1 MLPLES
7 IKQLK
12 EALVALRSTNSAD
25 AVNYLRSQPNKSAN
39 KEAAALITAF
49 NKVTTSKKND
59 IDSWIE
65 KLNRHITYSET
76 GKGTALDDVE
86 LSGIFNS
93 IKRFSN
99 SIANTEFDKLLND
112 FHTADGYDQM
122 SDPAHREDLAN
133 VIDLADKLSAFGQIH
148 TILNANPALD
158 NMIGLLN
165 DYKEKDDQML
175 LREKWLSAIKPKG
188 VNPVSLQHYA
198 EELQKKLQ
206 KEKEDVQA
214 HLDARPRYHTLYEEA
229 KVKYKAAQAE
239 YDDIQKRS
247 ETIKQ
252 RIKDDETSLKQMAET
267 IQEIKD
273 LETISR
279 QHDEQAKNLYTER
292 NKAYNE
298 SKKIHAKYDSLY
310 TLQEAFAGK
319 ADNKKRTLQ
328 QQRAK
333 EYFELTMNY
342 MQWNRVNDLIFDFY
356 NKFKTNGNVLVTYLD
371 GGLSPTRR
379 ADLEKTY
386 SSMPGDAGEKMREAK
401 TMINEIKALCPDPK
415 WSEALF
421 ANKKGVDYAVHL
433 HNMLKESSQKAN
445 KASEALRANSDYASI
460 RRLELYEQQ
469 LATWEQNEANARE
482 TVQNE
487 IQKAK
492 KAGITSNITD
502 DSEIQ
507 MKRAREQEFNA
518 LATGYHELLTKTN
531 LDEDFPPIS
540 EIDNTI
546 KELYELKRQGKLEEA
561 DAAYNEAEKEY
572 QSAAS
577 LANDYKDEL
586 YTKKLDLFKKFDPG
600 FQELNKS
607 LITKKVTQQDL
618 DNYITTHRQNIL
630 NLDLDAFYDRAKAN
644 ALETA
649 KNLEAAQE
657 KAIANAKIKCS
668 DARYEAD
675 QYSPASYKKTLLDK
689 LDNINQNEKKLSRV
703 KRERKFFSDSLSSY
717 NQLVD
722 SRQKIMD
729 AQKTY
734 SDPTDAVAA
743 TVSAKANFFISEFA
757 KNKSTFHRNGAK
769 YNDIRNKLTALSDP
783 TTYANNPDD
792 LKNRLRDLKKAAD
805 DYLAERS
812 QDKVKTNGKMRHF
825 RLNFAK
831 RIIAYCVRTS
841 AALDNATWT
850 MTDSIKAKLDD
861 ISKKPDKILTD
872 EQYADALKKHN
883 ASYIRINDTSPVTQR
898 IEDLKQELDTRLD
911 HEARQ
916 RGLEGDARL
925 SKTEFKN
932 SVLRSALYLD
942 TLDRLE
948 NNLLDPKTDGSPDIE
963 TVVNNLYD
971 KTICQVDE
979 TVSKMQMLPR
989 NSVLIK
995 ALEQGKHSYYSTRSI
1010 QDELAYMDAGTR
1022 LKDDFHAD
1030 IDTIAKAP
1038 EQNVVAGKRIKPPK
1052 ESPQKDANKKEA
1064 TKKDAAKKGAPQK
1077 GAPKKE
1083 ATKEDLTQK
1092 ESVKK

>member
-25 AVNYLRSQPNKSAN
+25 AVDYLRSQPNKSAN

-49 NKVTTSKKND
+49 SKVTTSKKND

-76 GKGTALDDVE
+76 GKGTALDDDE

-99 SIANTEFDKLLND
+99 SIADTEFDKLLND

-122 SDPAHREDLAN
+122 SDPAHREGLAN

-158 NMIGLLN
+158 NMIDLLN

-175 LREKWLSAIKPKG
+175 LQEKWLSAIEPKG
-188 VNPVSLQHYA
+188 VNPDYLQHYA
-198 EELQKKLQ
+198 DELQKQLK
-206 KEKEDVQA
+206 KEKEDVRA

-252 RIKDDETSLKQMAET
+252 RIKDDETSLGNHEQVLDE
-267 IQEIKD
+267 KD

-333 EYFELTMNY
+333 EYFELTMNF

-401 TMINEIKALCPDPK
+401 RMINEIKALCPDPK

-469 LATWEQNEANARE
+469 LATWDQNEANARE

-507 MKRAREQEFNA
+507 MKRAREKEFNA

-531 LDEDFPPIS
+531 LDEDFPPIA

-586 YTKKLDLFKKFDPG
+586 YAKKLDLFKKFDPG

-668 DARYEAD
+668 DAQYEAD
-675 QYSPASYKKTLLDK
+675 QYSPASYKKALLDK

-703 KRERKFFSDSLSSY
+703 KREHKFFSESLSSY
-717 NQLVD
+717 NQLVR

-729 AQKTY
+729 ARQAY

-743 TVSAKANFFISEFA
+743 PVSAKANFFISEFA

-792 LKNRLRDLKKAAD
+792 LKNRLSDLRKAAS
-805 DYLAERS
+805 DYLSERS

-831 RIIAYCVRTS
+831 RIIAYCDRTS

-850 MTDSIKAKLDD
+850 MTDSIKAKLND
-861 ISKKPDKILTD
+861 ISKKPDKILTG
-872 EQYADALKKHN
+872 EQYADALKEHN
-883 ASYIRINDTSPVTQR
+883 ASYIRINDTSHVTKE
-898 IEDLKQELDTRLD
+898 IEDLKKELHNRLD

-916 RGLEGDARL
+916 RGLDGDARL
-925 SKTEFKN
+925 SQTEFKN

-948 NNLLDPKTDGSPDIE
+948 NNLFDPKTDGSPDIE

-971 KTICQVDE
+971 KTIYQVDE

-989 NSVLIK
+989 YSVLIK
-995 ALEQGKHSYYSTRSI
+995 ALEQGKHSYYSTKSI

-1022 LKDDFHAD
+1022 LKDEYNAD
-1030 IDTIAKAP
+1030 INTIANAP
-1038 EQNVVAGKRIKPPK
+1038 KKNVPKKNAVAEKNTH
-1052 ESPQKDANKKEA
+1052 PQKEASKKEA
-1064 TKKDAAKKGAPQK
+1064 STKKSTEKKSDAKRMS
-1077 GAPKKE
+1077 
-1083 ATKEDLTQK
+1083 QK
-1092 ESVKK
+1092 EEFSRGGKE